1 MSYDSILKFLLE
13 QDPYPFVQWLL
24 GEDAANSDIC
34 FLNTELNLEPI
45 RVDGLFFLETASQ
58 ILHLE
63 FQTLPASSPPLPL
76 RMLDYWVRLYRR
88 YGRKIEQVVIFLKPS
103 TRPEVFRDTF
113 QQQYTSHRY
122 RVIRLWE
129 IEPEIFFELPSLL
142 PLAVLA
148 KTDQP
153 EQLLR
158 QVSQQLDRIEDRDEQ
173 LNLQAATQILAGL
186 KFSDDIINQLF
197 REEIMQESVVYQK
210 ILNRGI
216 SQGREEGLEQ
226 GLRQGLQQGETKG
239 RILLLR
245 KMLMR
250 KFVAIDEQI
259 LEQLFDLSHNK
270 LEALG
275 EALLDMRSPS
285 DLEQWLAENINIS
298 NA

>member
-24 GEDAANSDIC
+24 GEEAINSDIS

-88 YGRKIEQVVIFLKPS
+88 YGRDIEQVVIYLKPS
-103 TRPEVFRDTF
+103 TRPEVFQNTF
-113 QQQYTSHRY
+113 QQQKTLHRY

-129 IEPEIFFELPSLL
+129 IEPEIFFQLPSLL

-148 KTDQP
+148 KTDEP

-158 QVSQQLDRIEDRDEQ
+158 QVSQQLDRIEDREEQ

-186 KFSDDIINQLF
+186 KFSDEMINQLF

-216 SQGREEGLEQ
+216 SQGREEGREE
-226 GLRQGLQQGETKG
+226 GLQQGKTQGK
-239 RILLLR
+239 ILLLR

-250 KFVAIDEQI
+250 KFAAIDESM
-259 LEQLFDLSHNK
+259 LEQLLGFSQTQ

-275 EALLDMRSPS
+275 EALLDFQS
-285 DLEQWLAENINIS
+285 LAELNEWFTQQ
-298 NA
+298 ADHTAD